1 MGYYFRAG
9 GYTTILIVIL
19 GLVLLVTAARFLR
32 QATPRRLAFMRALSV
47 AYVLFTLG
55 GIATNVT
62 VVLWALVRE
71 RQPGQPYDLD
81 ILFQGLGEAI
91 TPAGIGFTVLGTVW
105 VMIAIGVRRAHDA
118 ET

>member
-1 MGYYFRAG
+1 MYYLRAG
-9 GYTTILIVIL
+9 GYTTVLLVVL

-32 QATPRRLAFMRALSV
+32 QATPRRLAFLRALSV

-62 VVLWALVRE
+62 VVLWAVVRAH
-71 RQPGQPYDLD
+71 QPGQPYDLD
-81 ILFQGLGEAI
+81 MLLQGLGEAI
-91 TPAGIGFTVLGTVW
+91 TPAGVGFTVLGVAW

-118 ET
+118 EA